1 MIAAEIVSDLDGV
14 FLRLDTNWDI
24 VSGIAVG
31 VMLFFLARKLFMR
44 GI

>member
-14 FLRLDTNWDI
+14 FLKLETNWDI
-24 VSGIAVG
+24 ASGIAVG
-31 VMLFFLARKLFMR
+31 VLLFFLARRLFMR